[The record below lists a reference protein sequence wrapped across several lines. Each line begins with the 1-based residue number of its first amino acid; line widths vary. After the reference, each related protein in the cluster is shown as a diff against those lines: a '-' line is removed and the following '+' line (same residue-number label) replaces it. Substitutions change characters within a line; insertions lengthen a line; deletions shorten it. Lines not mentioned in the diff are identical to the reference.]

1 LTAEAIAVVLSVAIL
16 AAAALKGLAM
26 VLAFKAK
33 KLEHA
38 PIAHLEQRMAE
49 LEGRILSGAMRR

>member
-1 LTAEAIAVVLSVAIL
+1 VVLSVAIL